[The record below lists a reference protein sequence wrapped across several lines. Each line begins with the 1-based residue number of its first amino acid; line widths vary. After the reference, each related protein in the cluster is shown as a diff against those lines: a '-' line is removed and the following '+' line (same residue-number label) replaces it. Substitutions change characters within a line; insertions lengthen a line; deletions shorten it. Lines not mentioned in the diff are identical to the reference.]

1 MQDDRELIREL
12 NHRYADS
19 YDRNDPAG
27 YVGTFTN
34 GAVIDNSAIGLP
46 AASGAAE
53 IKKIFLAYRGQQTH
67 TVHMVTNHL
76 VDPAPETADE
86 RAGQCYFYAL
96 SVLADGSTSRLIGRY
111 EDVYRRTPAGW
122 RIHRRR
128 LVPLMPVETG
138 GPEK

>member
-19 YDRNDPAG
+19 YDRNDAAG

-34 GAVIDNSAIGLP
+34 EAVIDNSAIGLP
-46 AASGAAE
+46 LACGAAE
-53 IKKIFLAYRGQQTH
+53 IEKIFLTYRGQQTH

-76 VDPAPETADE
+76 LGPAETADE
-86 RAGQCYFYAL
+86 RAGQCYFCAL
-96 SVLADGSTSRLIGRY
+96 SVLADGTTSRLIGRY
-111 EDVYRRTPAGW
+111 EDVYRRSSAGW

-138 GPEK
+138 GLER